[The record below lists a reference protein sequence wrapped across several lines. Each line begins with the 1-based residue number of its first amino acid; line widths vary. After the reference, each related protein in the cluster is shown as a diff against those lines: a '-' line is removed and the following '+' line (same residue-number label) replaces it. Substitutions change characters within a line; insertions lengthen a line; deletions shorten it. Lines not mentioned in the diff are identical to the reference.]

1 MRVVVTGAGG
11 QLGSEVLAL
20 LGDHQV
26 TGTDRKTLDVG
37 DRAAVRELIGSIR
50 PDAVVNCAAFTDV
63 DGCETDPAR
72 AHRDNARAVG
82 YLAEA
87 CADVGAHLTT
97 ISTDYVFDGAQL
109 TPYAE
114 TDAPN
119 PLSVYGRSKL
129 DGESAVGVG
138 ATVVRTSWLCGAR
151 GSNMVETVLSQL
163 EGRARLRYV
172 ADRVANPTFV
182 TDLAPV
188 VVGLTFDRRAGLYH
202 VTNQGSVSPWE
213 LARAVAESAGAD
225 PDRVES
231 IAAADLNPPRLAP
244 RPAYSVLDNAALR
257 AAGEPVTR
265 HYAEP
270 LDELVAVLRSV

>member
-37 DRAAVRELIGSIR
+37 DQAAVRELIGSIR

-188 VVGLTFDRRAGLYH
+188 VVGLSLDRRAGLYH

-244 RPAYSVLDNAALR
+244 RPTYSVLDNAALR